1 MLSKYKKDL
10 ILNKFNLQQFI
21 RDTTTTTAITSTK
34 QRDAYYL
41 LLLNIL
47 KSKSIITSI
56 QELHSIHE
64 IISTT
69 FCCSSSTSSMESIPF
84 ELLWELLLKYKQF
97 LDDKEF
103 MEVYSEYSSYYKQL
117 IRNLNKS
124 IREES
129 ILKKTR
135 VYKEYK
141 QIEGLAA
148 AVVDVNNKKISSS
161 SRKNK
166 KKNIISTIY
175 YFFYNYI
182 IRGTGKYFIVLFMV
196 GLLMMIIRMKY
207 NSYSSSSSFYFNLK
221 RLLLQ

>member
-21 RDTTTTTAITSTK
+21 RETSTNTTITK

-64 IISTT
+64 IISTLY
-69 FCCSSSTSSMESIPF
+69 SSSIESIPF

-103 MEVYSEYSSYYKQL
+103 MELYSEYSSHYKQL

-141 QIEGLAA
+141 QIEGLA
-148 AVVDVNNKKISSS
+148 VVDVDKKKEISRMKKMKKKKIS
-161 SRKNK
+161 
-166 KKNIISTIY
+166 TIH
-175 YFFYNYI
+175 YFFYNYF
-182 IRGTGKYFIVLFMV
+182 IRGTGKYFTALFTV
-196 GLLMMIIRMKY
+196 GLLLLLLSIRMK
-207 NSYSSSSSFYFNLK
+207 YSSSSSYFNLK
-221 RLLLQ
+221 RLLQ